1 MRIWKEK
8 FKFNTLKVFLNWF
21 LNLSLYW
28 KVGFIIGS
36 CFFINLFIAF
46 LFYFLFNHILNLYSK
61 TPIYYE
67 ILTEKALAYLES
79 QNQSSENYKRSLE
92 EIIKNLEK
100 AKEEY
105 PQISP
110 QIGKIKASFLQNPKL
125 NLETAKL
132 TREEFLQINQFFKNQ
147 RLSQERILNK
157 YKKISQYFSF
167 ILFLTIFIF
176 LIWGTWAFY
185 YMVKKP
191 LDVIAENLDYI
202 TEETEETE
210 LSNLQTSKIRYS
222 FRDEIGKVVN
232 KLNEILKEVN
242 NLKSFKRTIENDETV
257 DLVYERLGYYL
268 KSLVGIKSFI
278 IFEVSNSQNT
288 MKPVYLSDPNLDYS
302 SEILFNA
309 DKCRA
314 KRTGQIVNSLV
325 LHEICK
331 IFPFKNLFEYYCIPM
346 SYGGKCIGIISIHFS
361 SEDVSKGDILRK
373 IRKVYAYI
381 KEATP
386 VIEAK
391 RFAEALKEQSFK
403 DALTGIYNRHFLEAT
418 LENLVAQILR
428 RDTILGILMCD
439 LDHFKSINDRYGHEA
454 GDLILKET
462 AKLLAN
468 NVRKSDLVVRF
479 GGEEFLILLIDVKKE
494 ESLKVAEKL
503 RNIIETYEF
512 KLPSGVI
519 KTSISI
525 GVSEFPIDSSSIWE
539 AIKFADVA
547 LYKAK
552 ESGRNKVVKFKRE
565 FLREENYSD

>member
-1 MRIWKEK
+1 
-8 FKFNTLKVFLNWF
+8 
-21 LNLSLYW
+21 
-28 KVGFIIGS
+28 
-36 CFFINLFIAF
+36 
-46 LFYFLFNHILNLYSK
+46 
-61 TPIYYE
+61 
-67 ILTEKALAYLES
+67 
-79 QNQSSENYKRSLE
+79 
-92 EIIKNLEK
+92 
-100 AKEEY
+100 
-105 PQISP
+105 
-110 QIGKIKASFLQNPKL
+110 
-125 NLETAKL
+125 
-132 TREEFLQINQFFKNQ
+132 
-147 RLSQERILNK
+147 
-157 YKKISQYFSF
+157 
-167 ILFLTIFIF
+167 
-176 LIWGTWAFY
+176 
-185 YMVKKP
+185 MVKKP